1 MKYLNLEIIKNH
13 LNLDQNFDADD
24 FYLNALYD
32 VAVEAVSKYIDVP
45 LSQLEDENG
54 KLPSSVLHA
63 MLLLIGTWYS
73 VRESVSS
80 ASMMPVPH
88 AVEFLCDL
96 NRDYR
101 INKFK

>member
-32 VAVEAVSKYIDVP
+32 VAVEAVSKYIDSP
-45 LSQLEDENG
+45 LEQLEDEHG
-54 KLPSSVLHA
+54 MLPSSVIHA
-63 MLLLIGTWYS
+63 MLLLIGTWYNI
-73 VRESVSS
+73 RESVSN
-80 ASMMPVPH
+80 ASMQPVPH
-88 AVEFLCDL
+88 TVEFLCDL

-101 INKFK
+101 VNKFE